1 MTDIDV
7 RLQLA
12 SPEGTTSTL
21 PFDPESLTQGIRVR
35 PATFAKMCQV
45 SKQCVSQWIKCGKIT
60 LYPDGTLD
68 PAKAA
73 RQVIDNSH
81 PGRLRARVFKA
92 AVDDVGAL
100 RRYIAALERDLAA
113 ARADIAYMERRL
125 KEDERIERNLMALI
139 LAAAAEMRA
148 ADDARFAEL
157 LDELLDQAIIA
168 SGFPGAEEA
177 GPGALEQKK
186 GGGALHDP
194 EAAAAEAAAI
204 RAEIPD
210 E

>member
-1 MTDIDV
+1 
-7 RLQLA
+7 
-12 SPEGTTSTL
+12 
-21 PFDPESLTQGIRVR
+21 
-35 PATFAKMCQV
+35 
-45 SKQCVSQWIKCGKIT
+45 
-60 LYPDGTLD
+60 
-68 PAKAA
+68 
-73 RQVIDNSH
+73 
-81 PGRLRARVFKA
+81 
-92 AVDDVGAL
+92 
-100 RRYIAALERDLAA
+100 
-113 ARADIAYMERRL
+113 
-125 KEDERIERNLMALI
+125 
-139 LAAAAEMRA
+139 MRA